1 MQGGLSWAFFSD
13 KGRITWREKTL
24 PPRWL
29 LHAHIWCRRSPWP
42 FSCGLHLLQAFSA
55 WPSFLQRG
63 YFKGVSLCTPGL
75 DSKSKAVESARPVKD
90 PDRKW
95 RGQTSVMI
103 YRWQQPQGPSDL
115 RRWTSRFPLFIGT
128 CQSDIAEELVEW
140 DIVFAHLW
148 KRKIFHTSAVFLF
161 QKS

>member
-1 MQGGLSWAFFSD
+1 MRSLFQLSRSRADSPQTEDFQINWFYFADDFVGQRCKEASPGLSFLIKAAS
-13 KGRITWREKTL
+13 REERKL

-42 FSCGLHLLQAFSA
+42 FSCGLHLLQAFST

-75 DSKSKAVESARPVKD
+75 DSKSKAVESARLVKD

-103 YRWQQPQGPSDL
+103 YR
-115 RRWTSRFPLFIGT
+115 
-128 CQSDIAEELVEW
+128 
-140 DIVFAHLW
+140 
-148 KRKIFHTSAVFLF
+148 
-161 QKS
+161 